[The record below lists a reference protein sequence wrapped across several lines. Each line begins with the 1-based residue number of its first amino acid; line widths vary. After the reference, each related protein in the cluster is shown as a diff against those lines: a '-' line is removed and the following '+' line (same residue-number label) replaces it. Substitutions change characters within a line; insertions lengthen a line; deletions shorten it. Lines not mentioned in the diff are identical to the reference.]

1 MNNEFKNW
9 ISATKNDEES
19 LRVLKTFLKLI
30 LLSTEDEM
38 IEHQSEAQL
47 ILNYLESDEV
57 EVPRRVEM
65 SVVNI
70 LKLIAGNSD
79 PNNEIEL
86 FNLRKAF
93 EEKSSK

>member
-19 LRVLKTFLKLI
+19 LKVLKTFLKLI
-30 LLSTEDEM
+30 LLSTEDKM
-38 IEHQSEAQL
+38 IEYQSEAQL

-70 LKLIAGNSD
+70 LKLIAGDSD

-86 FNLRKAF
+86 FNLRKTF

>member
-19 LRVLKTFLKLI
+19 LKVLKTFLKLI
-30 LLSTEDEM
+30 LLSTEDKM

-70 LKLIAGNSD
+70 LKLIAGDSD

>member
-9 ISATKNDEES
+9 ISATKKDEES
-19 LRVLKTFLKLI
+19 LRSLKTFLKLI
-30 LLSTEDEM
+30 LLSTEDKM

-47 ILNYLESDEV
+47 ILNYLESDEI

-70 LKLIAGNSD
+70 LKMIAGDSD
-79 PNNEIEL
+79 PNNELEL
-86 FNLRKAF
+86 FNIRKAF

>member
-19 LRVLKTFLKLI
+19 LKVLKTFLKLI
-30 LLSTEDEM
+30 LLSTEDKM
-38 IEHQSEAQL
+38 IEYQSEAQL

-70 LKLIAGNSD
+70 LKLIAGDSD

>member
-19 LRVLKTFLKLI
+19 LKVLKTFLKLI
-30 LLSTEDEM
+30 LLSTEDKM

-70 LKLIAGNSD
+70 LKLIVGDSD